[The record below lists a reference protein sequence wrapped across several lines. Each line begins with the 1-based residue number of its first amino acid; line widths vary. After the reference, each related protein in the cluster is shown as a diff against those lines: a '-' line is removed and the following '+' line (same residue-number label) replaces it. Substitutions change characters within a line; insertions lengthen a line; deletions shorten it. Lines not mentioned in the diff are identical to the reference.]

1 MKTANKGIT
10 LIFDLDE
17 TVINSSHRTPNNP
30 DGTLNLQGYKMNHTP
45 ANVFMDTLL
54 PLAATMK
61 RAIASGYKVAV
72 LTARDMAWFD
82 RDFLKAH
89 GINPKHIYSRDK
101 CRSARHYSMS
111 DGAYKVEWFNKMP
124 PSLVAGQHVIMFDD
138 SKPVKAAMR
147 AIGVTCLCAH
157 KVNAR
162 LYANARCK

>member
-1 MKTANKGIT
+1 MKTRNKGIT

-30 DGTLNLQGYKMNHTP
+30 DGTLNLAGYIANHNA

-54 PLAATMK
+54 PLARSMQQ
-61 RAIASGYKVAV
+61 AIKQGYKVAI

-82 RDFLKAH
+82 YDFLKAH
-89 GINPKHIYSRDK
+89 GISPRHIYSRDK
-101 CRSARHYSMS
+101 CRSQRHYKMS
-111 DGAYKVEWFNKMP
+111 DGAYKVEWFNKLP
-124 PSLVAGQHVIMFDD
+124 PSLTANQHVVMFDD

-162 LYANARCK
+162 LYAQERCK